1 MSSPLKLANKQTIVK
16 VLSSYKGTLLKSFNK
31 LPSNYVKVDD
41 QDGSVLHT
49 TYVYQDFK
57 EAFNHF
63 ILISKTCQGFNYYP
77 EMFNVYNRVE
87 VKLFT
92 KEGNHKTITTKDYY
106 IA

>member
-1 MSSPLKLANKQTIVK
+1 MSSPLKLANTKTIANI
-16 VLSSYKGTLLKSFNK
+16 LSKYKGTSLKPGSK
-31 LPSNYVKVDD
+31 LPSNYAKLEEKE
-41 QDGSVLHT
+41 GSVLQR

-63 ILISKTCQGFNYYP
+63 ILISKTCQSFNYYP

-92 KEGNHKTITTKDYY
+92 K
-106 IA
+106 